1 MKSYNDFVVQMANNK
16 NRNVSVIKDVDGN
29 NIAMINDIIFKG
41 QRSLDWKDV
50 EQYLKDYVGD
60 FYSIAEDGEIV
71 FIGTNLPSE
80 YSDSLYT
87 KKLKGAAAKAK
98 ANAHR
103 VFLR

>member
-1 MKSYNDFVVQMANNK
+1 M
-16 NRNVSVIKDVDGN
+16 
-29 NIAMINDIIFKG
+29 
-41 QRSLDWKDV
+41 